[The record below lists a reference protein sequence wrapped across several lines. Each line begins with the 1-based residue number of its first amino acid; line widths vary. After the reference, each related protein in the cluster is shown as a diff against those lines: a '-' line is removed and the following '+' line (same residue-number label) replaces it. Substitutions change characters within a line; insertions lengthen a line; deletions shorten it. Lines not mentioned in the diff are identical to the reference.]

1 MHAALGAAMRLPH
14 RTDFRGWIEVPG
26 RGEYRLSL
34 GALKLLAEAHGLRP
48 RGKHITPA
56 IERRSSAFHRAFLR
70 GLFDADGS
78 VQGTQAKGVSVRLS
92 QSNRDDLLAVQRML
106 LRLGIASTI
115 YSDRRDAGPREL
127 PDGQGGAKL
136 YSIRAQ
142 HELVVANDNLSV
154 YAERVGFADHEKA
167 ARLSVAISGYRRRP
181 NREAFVAT
189 IEAVEEAGEAEVF
202 DAAIPGINAF
212 DANGFW
218 SHNCG
223 EQPLPPY
230 GACLLGSINLARF
243 VEQPFTPEARL
254 DAGRLAAI
262 VPDAV
267 RHDGQRHRHL
277 RLSAADAAAR
287 RRAASGASGSASP
300 GWPTR

>member
-1 MHAALGAAMRLPH
+1 M
-14 RTDFRGWIEVPG
+14 DFRGWIEVPG

-34 GALKLLAEAHGLRP
+34 GALKLLAEAHGMRP

-115 YSDRRDAGPREL
+115 YSYRRDAGPREL

-136 YSIRAQ
+136 YSIWAQ

-167 ARLSVAISGYRRRP
+167 ARLNVAISGYRRRP

-189 IEAVEEAGEAEVF
+189 IEAVEEAGEAEVL

-218 SHNCG
+218 SHIAANSRSLLTAPACWARSIWRGLSNRRSRGRRGSTLDGSPLSCPTPCG
-223 EQPLPPY
+223 CSTMLSIFPGFRCQSSRR
-230 GACLLGSINLARF
+230 GANKRRIGLG
-243 VEQPFTPEARL
+243 VT
-254 DAGRLAAI
+254 
-262 VPDAV
+262 
-267 RHDGQRHRHL
+267 
-277 RLSAADAAAR
+277 
-287 RRAASGASGSASP
+287 GS
-300 GWPTR
+300 PTR